1 MKFRVE
7 KMLQNG
13 LGRVGEI
20 ETAHGVI
27 KTPAF
32 MAVGTQ
38 GYVRFLSAADLRSVG
53 AQAML
58 SNGFHLRRQAEAI
71 AAAGGLATWRA
82 EARSDG
88 QEAAAWCGPTLTD
101 SGGFQV
107 MSLGSGLG
115 KVVSMDKERRVTNT
129 AHQERLAHVTEDGVD
144 FVDPFDGQPER
155 IGPEES
161 MRIQCAIGADIHM
174 AFDEL
179 TSLADSYEYN
189 VEALERTERWAERS
203 LREHLRLRDRLGY
216 RQNLYGVLQGGRWED
231 LRRATARRLGVR
243 VACDLNY
250 RSKLWSEAEAGR
262 VMRSL
267 VQSVDLLIANEEHA
281 ERILGVPSSVDP
293 GFLGRGYEAE
303 IAGRRENCTRMARFM
318 CEHYPLQSVALTLR
332 TTLSAEE
339 TVTGAVYY
347 DGTCAVH
354 SRDYRLYAADRVGA
368 GDAYAAGLLYSLSRG
383 DSSSQANDFAAAAC
397 ALAHTIP
404 GDVSYVTAEEVE
416 RLVRDGSSRILR

>member
-1 MKFRVE
+1 MKLVSF
-7 KMLQNG
+7 
-13 LGRVGEI
+13 GEI
-20 ETAHGVI
+20 MMRLTPPGYNRLRQTSSYAVCYGGAESNVACSYACLGGNAFYVTTLPANELGDAVLQMLRGIGVDVSHIRRGGPRLGVYYLERGTGVRSSQVVYDRAGSSFATAEADTYDWDSALEGADWFFFTGI
-27 KTPAF
+27 TPALGPQ
-32 MAVGTQ
+32 V
-38 GYVRFLSAADLRSVG
+38 LR
-53 AQAML
+53 
-58 SNGFHLRRQAEAI
+58 
-71 AAAGGLATWRA
+71 
-82 EARSDG
+82 
-88 QEAAAWCGPTLTD
+88 
-101 SGGFQV
+101 
-107 MSLGSGLG
+107 
-115 KVVSMDKERRVTNT
+115 
-129 AHQERLAHVTEDGVD
+129 
-144 FVDPFDGQPER
+144 
-155 IGPEES
+155 
-161 MRIQCAIGADIHM
+161 
-174 AFDEL
+174 
-179 TSLADSYEYN
+179 
-189 VEALERTERWAERS
+189 ALENALE
-203 LREHLRLRDRLGY
+203 
-216 RQNLYGVLQGGRWED
+216 
-231 LRRATARRLGVR
+231 TARRLGVR

-404 GDVSYVTAEEVE
+404 GDVSYVTSEEVE
-416 RLVRDGSSRILR
+416 RLVRDGSSRIRR